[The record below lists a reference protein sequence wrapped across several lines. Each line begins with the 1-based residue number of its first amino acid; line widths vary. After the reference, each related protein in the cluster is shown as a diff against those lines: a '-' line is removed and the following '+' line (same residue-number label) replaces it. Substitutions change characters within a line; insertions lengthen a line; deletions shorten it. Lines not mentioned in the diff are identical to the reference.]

1 MENEDRWSRLGTE
14 KMTQAWTNIVPGDE
28 FLKRVQTTDDDWM
41 NFGGVEENS
50 ATI

>member
-1 MENEDRWSRLGTE
+1 MENEDRWPRLETE

-28 FLKRVQTTDDDWM
+28 KKRVQTTDDDWM